1 MCSQLRKGQAF
12 MVARGEQPE
21 REAAGHI
28 VSPARKQRVDKE
40 WEQGME
46 CLGLSTNP
54 LGPLP
59 PGRAP
64 PPEGSPAPLNNQR
77 QGTVCTRIPG
87 EKLTS
92 QPHNQ
97 LKQACSCSKITE
109 DRTVI

>member
-1 MCSQLRKGQAF
+1 

-28 VSPARKQRVDKE
+28 VSHARKQRVDKE

-59 PGRAP
+59 PSRAP

-77 QGTVCTRIPG
+77 QGTVRTRIPG
-87 EKLTS
+87 E
-92 QPHNQ
+92 
-97 LKQACSCSKITE
+97 
-109 DRTVI
+109 